1 MDKKALVFSAHS
13 LQTYVDCARR
23 FELSYLDGL
32 VWPAVESEPLL
43 ESEAFL
49 RNGRIFHEMVH
60 QDIIGLPVIVPAKPA
75 VLGDWWARY
84 QNHAPANIAGEKFPE
99 KTLVGTING
108 QVVVATYDLIVITPD
123 KRAII
128 FDWKTWRQPERVKGI
143 DQKLQSRI
151 YPWLL
156 TEAAGTLIPGL
167 SLEPEAVEMRYWF
180 TEKPEAPHVLQ
191 YGREKYEA
199 DVAYL
204 GALMQTVLETAPG
217 DFDLTSNEKKCK
229 YCPYRSFCGRG
240 DVAGHWD
247 EGDGLDVVN
256 EVAALLGDL
265 DDYESVAF

>member
-60 QDIIGLPVIVPAKPA
+60 QDIIGLPVIAPSEPA
-75 VLGDWWARY
+75 VIGQWWSRY
-84 QNHAPANIAGEKFPE
+84 QSHAPANIEGEKFPE
-99 KTLVGTING
+99 KTLVGTIDG

-128 FDWKTWRQPERVKGI
+128 FDWKTWRQPDLVKGI
-143 DQKLQSRI
+143 DQKLQSRV

-156 TEAAGTLIPGL
+156 IEAAGSLAPGL
-167 SLEPEAVEMRYWF
+167 TLEPEAVEMRYWF
-180 TEKPEAPHVLQ
+180 TEKPEAPYVLRYNRGQ
-191 YGREKYEA
+191 YEA
-199 DVAYL
+199 DSAYL
-204 GALMQTVLETAPG
+204 ATLTQKVLQTASG
-217 DFDLTSNEKKCK
+217 DFDLTENEKKCK

-240 DVAGHWD
+240 DVAGQWQD
-247 EGDGLDVVN
+247 LEGPAVVD